1 MSTPAVSPAE
11 RYAKS
16 RERLSSPGGATPRTP
31 RGTADEEA
39 NVSAVRS
46 PEFTSFRELYDFDF
60 DPFQV
65 AACAALTSGDGVLVA
80 APTGSGKTVVGE
92 YAVHLALR
100 TGRKCFYTTP
110 IKALSN
116 QKYNDLVRR
125 YDSDTVGLLTGDNAI
140 NGDAPVVVMTTE
152 VLRNMLYAAS
162 PTLGGL
168 GYVVL
173 DEVHYLADRSRGA
186 VWEEVIIHLPE
197 SVRVVALSATVSNA
211 EEFGDWLAQVRG
223 GTEVIVDE
231 HRPVPLWQHMLAGR
245 RLYDLF
251 TDDEHHQ
258 VNPDLIRL
266 AHREAVVHS
275 GGRQPASRPGRGG
288 HRPRRDAAPYRPEII
303 DRLDAAG
310 LLPAITF
317 IFSRAGCDAA
327 VQQCLAAGL
336 RLTTPDEAR
345 IIEDTAARRVADISD
360 EDLAVLGYHDWVLAL
375 RRGIAA
381 HHAGM
386 LPVFKEVVEE
396 LFTAGL
402 VKAVF
407 ATETLALGI
416 NMPART
422 VVLEKLDKWNGE
434 THAALTPGEYT
445 QLTGRAGRRGI
456 DVEGHAV
463 VLWQPGIDP
472 GAVAGLAGART
483 YPLNS
488 SFRPSYNMAVN
499 LTARVGRAKTAALL
513 ESSFA
518 QFQADRGVVGLA
530 RRLRRLQDQAEDLAR
545 QVTCDRGDFMEY
557 AEMRRRLTDAERGAS
572 RGRASAQR
580 AEARRVLATL
590 RRGDIIRVPSGRRA
604 GLAVVLIPPPA
615 GNEFSQN
622 RADGPL
628 VLTAHGQL
636 KQLSAADFPVPA
648 DPVDRLRIPNSFSE
662 RSPKHRRDLVAA
674 MRSKI
679 EGRDLDVPP
688 RRRRSPAGADEDY
701 PERVRGS
708 ALSAAGS
715 LDAGNGSGRDSGGG
729 RRRVRGGREEAGRDE
744 ADGADQD
751 GYGDADASD
760 GPGRDSNGGRR
771 RVRSGREEA
780 GRDEAGGGGDP
791 GGYGDDDAGVRSAR
805 GDTLTSDALSGDR
818 LTGEED
824 IAELRRRLKRH
835 PCHACPDREQHAR
848 YAERYF
854 RAKKEADELERQVA
868 GRRHVI
874 ARTFDRVCSVL
885 DELGYLDG
893 DTVTPAGQRLTRL
906 YSEMDLLAAECL
918 RRGLWEGLNPAE
930 LAACVSVLSFESRKQ
945 TEDAGPARLP
955 KGPVGDALTAMTRTW
970 GELDHLEKR
979 NGLSFLREPDP
990 GIAGAAYRWVRGAK
1004 LEDVLDSVPGLT
1016 PGDFVRSMKQL
1027 IDLLDQIAVASRDTS
1042 TTRTGV
1048 TKATRGKPSSST
1060 KPAKA
1065 TDSEP
1070 PTTPEPTTPEPT
1082 TPGLVTLEP
1091 VAPEPGLAEQGDTGT
1106 PDERPSREPAPRK
1119 RDVASTAHAA
1129 IDAMRRGVI
1138 AYTTLT
1144 D

>member
-1 MSTPAVSPAE
+1 MSTPAVSPADK
-11 RYAKS
+11 YAKF
-16 RERLSSPGGATPRTP
+16 RERQA
-31 RGTADEEA
+31 A
-39 NVSAVRS
+39 
-46 PEFTSFRELYDFDF
+46 PEFTSFRELYDFGF

-65 AACAALTSGDGVLVA
+65 SACAALTNGDGVLVA

-92 YAVHLALR
+92 YAVHLAL
-100 TGRKCFYTTP
+100 TQHKKCFYTTP

-125 YDSDTVGLLTGDNAI
+125 YDTETVGLLTGDNAI

-152 VLRNMLYAAS
+152 VLRNMLYAGS
-162 PTLGGL
+162 PALKDL

-211 EEFGDWLAQVRG
+211 EEFGDWLKQVRG

-231 HRPVPLWQHMLAGR
+231 HRPVPLWQHMLVNR

-251 TDDEHHQ
+251 TDDDHRE
-258 VNPDLIRL
+258 VNPDLVRL
-266 AHREAVVHS
+266 AHREAI
-275 GGRQPASRPGRGG
+275 RQPASRPGRGG
-288 HRPRRDAAPYRPEII
+288 HRPRRSANPYRPEII

-327 VQQCLAAGL
+327 VEQCLGAGL

-345 IIEDTAARRVADISD
+345 IIEDVAARRTADIPD
-360 EDLAVLGYHDWVLAL
+360 EDLAVLGYHDWVMAL
-375 RRGIAA
+375 KRGIAA

-386 LPVFKEVVEE
+386 LPAFKEVVEE

-434 THAALTPGEYT
+434 AHVALTPGEYT

-463 VLWQPGIDP
+463 VLWQPGTDP
-472 GAVAGLAGART
+472 GAVAGLAGTRT

-499 LTARVGRAKTAALL
+499 LTSRVGRKKAASLL

-518 QFQADRGVVGLA
+518 QFQADRGVVGIT
-530 RRLRRLQDQAEDLAR
+530 RRLRRLKEQADGLAK
-545 QVTCDRGDFMEY
+545 QVNCDRGDFMEY
-557 AEMRRRLTDAERGAS
+557 AEMRRQLTDAERGQS

-580 AEARRVLATL
+580 AEARRVLGTL
-590 RRGDIIRVPSGRRA
+590 KRGDIIRIPSGRRA
-604 GLAVVLIPPPA
+604 GMAVVLNPPPA
-615 GNEFSQN
+615 GDDFSTN

-636 KQLSAADFPVPA
+636 KQLSAADFPTPA
-648 DPVDRLRIPNSFSE
+648 QPVDRVRIPASFSE
-662 RSPKHRRDLVAA
+662 RSPKHRRDLVSA
-674 MRSKI
+674 MRSKLA
-679 EGRDLDVPP
+679 GGSVDPSP
-688 RRRRSPAGADEDY
+688 RRRRSAGGADDDY
-701 PERVRGS
+701 SERVRGAS
-708 ALSAAGS
+708 RYEDDFDEGEDSTRSEAEEEQY
-715 LDAGNGSGRDSGGG
+715 DADPVVADRGTRDRRSRRRSGG
-729 RRRVRGGREEAGRDE
+729 ESSE
-744 ADGADQD
+744 
-751 GYGDADASD
+751 
-760 GPGRDSNGGRR
+760 
-771 RVRSGREEA
+771 SG
-780 GRDEAGGGGDP
+780 
-791 GGYGDDDAGVRSAR
+791 
-805 GDTLTSDALSGDR
+805 
-818 LTGEED
+818 D
-824 IAELRRRLKRH
+824 IAELRRKLRRH

-854 RAKKEADELERQVA
+854 RQMKEVDELEHQVA

-906 YSEMDLLAAECL
+906 YSELDLVAAECL

-930 LAACVSVLSFESRKQ
+930 LAACVSLLTFESRKQ
-945 TEDAGPARLP
+945 TEENGPARLP
-955 KGPVGDALTAMTRTW
+955 KGPVRDVLTSMVRTW
-970 GELDHLEKR
+970 SELDHLEQR

-990 GIAGAAYRWVRGAK
+990 GFVWAAYRWARGAK

-1027 IDLLDQIAVASRDTS
+1027 IDLLDQVAVASRDAN
-1042 TTRTGV
+1042 R
-1048 TKATRGKPSSST
+1048 AAARRKP
-1060 KPAKA
+1060 PAVQPPEA
-1065 TDSEP
+1065 ADSD
-1070 PTTPEPTTPEPT
+1070 T
-1082 TPGLVTLEP
+1082 P
-1091 VAPEPGLAEQGDTGT
+1091 VAPPEDAAESA
-1106 PDERPSREPAPRK
+1106 EHAPK
-1119 RDVASTAHAA
+1119 TRDVASTARAA

-1138 AYTTLT
+1138 EYTTLT